1 MKPITGPAPS
11 AIDATEASIE
21 ADFWRE
27 LAQIEAES
35 IGWHALDDGAYL
47 HIGSDQPVIEVT
59 GQATAAMASA
69 NVLWMV

>member
-1 MKPITGPAPS
+1 MKPVTGSAPS
-11 AIDATEASIE
+11 ATEASIE

-47 HIGSDQPVIEVT
+47 HIGSDQLVVEIT
-59 GQATAAMASA
+59 GVATAAMACS
-69 NVLWMV
+69 NVLWLV